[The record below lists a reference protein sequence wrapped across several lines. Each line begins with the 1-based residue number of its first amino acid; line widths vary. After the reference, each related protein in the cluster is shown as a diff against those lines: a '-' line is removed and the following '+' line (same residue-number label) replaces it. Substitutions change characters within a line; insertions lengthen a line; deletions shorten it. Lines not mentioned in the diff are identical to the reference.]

1 VPPPARRG
9 APGRSRFA
17 ALLREATEQGW
28 VPVTGD
34 GLRPVGPLRDLP
46 AAERRV
52 LDAGAGRR
60 VTLARSPYDGVP
72 LHELCAVSVLQ
83 STGTR
88 RVSLVDVGEESPG
101 RREQTRRGRTTHRV
115 ACSGARHTVRVDADG
130 PVAVAHPGLDL
141 EAEAVGVAL
150 GMTAPEC
157 VQLLLDW
164 PRRGVH
170 LGERL
175 EAARTLHRLAAWE
188 DAPAVVADVALA
200 SWLTPGAASR
210 WEQADLSVVDA
221 VVWRWHGV
229 DDPHDVARW
238 RELGCDPGQ
247 AQAVLETGVDLPSLD
262 PWLAAGTPAP
272 VAALLVRGGAERPGQ
287 LRRR

>member
-1 VPPPARRG
+1 MPTPARRG

-17 ALLREATEQGW
+17 GLLREATEQGW

-46 AAERRV
+46 AVDRRV

-83 STGTR
+83 STAR
-88 RVSLVDVGEESPG
+88 RRISLVDVGEESPG

-115 ACSGARHTVRVDADG
+115 GCSGARHVLRVDADG
-130 PVAVAHPGLDL
+130 PVAPAHPDLDL

-150 GMTAPEC
+150 GMAAPEC
-157 VQLLLDW
+157 VRLLLDW
-164 PRRGVH
+164 PRRDVH
-170 LGERL
+170 LPERL
-175 EAARTLHRLAAWE
+175 EAARTVHRLAAWE
-188 DAPAVVADVALA
+188 DHPAATADVALA
-200 SWLTPGAASR
+200 SWLTRPEAAR
-210 WEQADLSVVDA
+210 WEQAGLSVVDA

-229 DDPHDVARW
+229 VDPEQVERW

-272 VAALLVRGGAERPGQ
+272 VAALLVRGGAEGPAR